1 MSKNKT
7 HSKSTFQDEWLCN
20 DKYSKWVVKTNQ
32 PSEACCLIC
41 RINIDVSIMD
51 LSALESHAAAAK
63 HKKLLSAWNS
73 TADIRMML
81 GTCKQGDK

>member
-41 RINIDVSIMD
+41 RRNIDY
-51 LSALESHAAAAK
+51 
-63 HKKLLSAWNS
+63 
-73 TADIRMML
+73 
-81 GTCKQGDK
+81 Q